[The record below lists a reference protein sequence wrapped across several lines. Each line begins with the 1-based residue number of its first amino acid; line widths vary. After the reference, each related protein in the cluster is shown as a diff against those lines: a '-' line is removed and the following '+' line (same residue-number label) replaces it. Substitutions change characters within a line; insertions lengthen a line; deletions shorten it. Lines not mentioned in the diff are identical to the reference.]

1 MNTRFISQSLMQSF
15 RDSPLISDLLFQVD
29 FSEVEN
35 KYSEV
40 LMSQFTNDEWTLL
53 SMILGS
59 QVYQKFV
66 ESHNIAMASCSNE
79 IAEIID
85 LVSNF
90 EDTMEH

>member
-1 MNTRFISQSLMQSF
+1 MNTSFISQSLMQSF

-59 QVYQKFV
+59 SVYQKFV
-66 ESHNIAMASCSNE
+66 ESHNIAMSACANE
-79 IAEIID
+79 IAEIIE
-85 LVSNF
+85 LVSDF
-90 EDTMEH
+90 SGDEH

>member
-1 MNTRFISQSLMQSF
+1 MNTSFISQSLMQSF

-29 FSEVEN
+29 FTEVEN
-35 KYSEV
+35 KYSEI
-40 LMSQFTNDEWTLL
+40 LMSQFTNEEWTLL

-59 QVYQKFV
+59 QVYSKFV
-66 ESHNIAMASCSNE
+66 VSHNVAMECCSQE

-90 EDTMEH
+90 SDTKEH